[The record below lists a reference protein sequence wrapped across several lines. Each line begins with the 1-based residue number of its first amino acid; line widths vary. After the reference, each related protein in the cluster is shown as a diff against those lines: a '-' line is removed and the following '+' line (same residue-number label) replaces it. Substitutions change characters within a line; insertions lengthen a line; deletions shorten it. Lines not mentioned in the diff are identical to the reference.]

1 MAAVTYAFSRFKIN
15 GSMSACMRTFG
26 EKLLYP
32 LSNSI
37 VIQDVTRRKK
47 PTVCLEI
54 ATTPFPTRSGRG
66 FRQTVLDPQTNH
78 PSGPQKSDLLLRHH
92 GPWYRSEVEVR

>member
-37 VIQDVTRRKK
+37 VIQDVTRRKI
-47 PTVCLEI
+47 P
-54 ATTPFPTRSGRG
+54 RSAW
-66 FRQTVLDPQTNH
+66 
-78 PSGPQKSDLLLRHH
+78 KLLRHH
-92 GPWYRSEVEVR
+92 FRLGTVEDFVKQS